1 MKKSRFQKS
10 YDVASF
16 LNKNRTKRSF
26 VSVTV
31 SGSFL
36 QRTFGA
42 VAVTLLAFTAIRSTV
57 SLSLFENRVFLSNA
71 LPFFSGEQSP
81 KISKDKLFLASVS
94 PLLNI
99 KSSAKE
105 EKPLPQIPVPDTD
118 LPKEEQYIRSVEIK
132 NETSYPVDTK
142 AILDEGYTLKTAN
155 PKVLIVH
162 THGSESYTPSTNYP
176 YEQTGNYRTS
186 DTKYNMIRIGEE
198 VAKALKSKGVEVIHD
213 KTINDYPSYNDSYNK
228 AEKVI
233 KSHISKDPDI
243 VFVFDLHRDAVG
255 ENEKFTCDIDAAT
268 AAQIMIVCGTDTNL
282 TNPDWQENLKL
293 GVHIQSYF
301 NSRIQGFFRPLNLRK
316 ERFNMHLTR
325 GSLLF
330 EIGASGNTMDEA
342 LISAKLLG
350 EGLGEIIV
358 EKCKE

>member
-10 YDVASF
+10 YDVTSF
-16 LNKNRTKRSF
+16 LNMNRTKRGF

-36 QRTFGA
+36 QKVLGVIIVIVLTFA
-42 VAVTLLAFTAIRSTV
+42 AIRAVLDASRLKNQAFV
-57 SLSLFENRVFLSNA
+57 SNV
-71 LPFFSGEQSP
+71 LPFFSAEQN
-81 KISKDKLFLASVS
+81 IEFSKDRLFLASVS
-94 PLLNI
+94 PLLNF
-99 KSSAKE
+99 SEKE
-105 EKPLPQIPVPDTD
+105 ESIIPQIPVPDTP
-118 LPKEEQYIRSVEIK
+118 LPKEEQYISSVDIK

-142 AILDEGYTLKTAN
+142 AILEAGYSIKTAN

-162 THGSESYTPSTNYP
+162 THGSESYTPSADYP

-186 DTKYNMIRIGEE
+186 DTSYNMIRIGEE
-198 VAKALKSKGVEVIHD
+198 VAKALREKGIEVIHD

-233 KSHISKDPDI
+233 NSHISKDSDI

-255 ENEKFTCDIDAAT
+255 ENEKFVCDIDGSE

-293 GVHIQSYF
+293 AVHIQSYF

-316 ERFNMHLTR
+316 ERFNMHLTK

-358 EKCKE
+358 EKCKK

>member
-1 MKKSRFQKS
+1 MKKSKFQKS
-10 YDVASF
+10 YDVTSF
-16 LNKNRTKRSF
+16 LNMKRTKRGF

-36 QRTFGA
+36 QKALGVVTVIVLTFA
-42 VAVTLLAFTAIRSTV
+42 LVYATLDVSMFKNQAFV
-57 SLSLFENRVFLSNA
+57 SNV
-71 LPFFSGEQSP
+71 LPFFSAEQNI
-81 KISKDKLFLASVS
+81 KISKDRLFLASVS
-94 PLLNI
+94 PLL
-99 KSSAKE
+99 SLSDRKE
-105 EKPLPQIPVPDTD
+105 SPPPIPVPDTP
-118 LPKEEQYIRSVEIK
+118 LPQEEKYINNVDIK
-132 NETSYPVDTK
+132 NETSYPIDTN
-142 AILDEGYTLKTAN
+142 AILEEGYSIKTEK

-162 THGSESYTPSTNYP
+162 THGSESYTPSDNYS

-198 VAKALKSKGVEVIHD
+198 VAKALREKGIEVIHD

-233 KSHISKDPDI
+233 NSHISKDPDI

-255 ENEKFTCDIDAAT
+255 ENEKFVCDIDGKS
-268 AAQIMIVCGTDTNL
+268 AAQVMIVCGTDTNL

-293 GVHIQSYF
+293 AVHIQSYF

-316 ERFNMHLTR
+316 ERFNMHLTK

-330 EIGASGNTMDEA
+330 EVGASGNTMDEA

-358 EKCKE
+358 EKCKK